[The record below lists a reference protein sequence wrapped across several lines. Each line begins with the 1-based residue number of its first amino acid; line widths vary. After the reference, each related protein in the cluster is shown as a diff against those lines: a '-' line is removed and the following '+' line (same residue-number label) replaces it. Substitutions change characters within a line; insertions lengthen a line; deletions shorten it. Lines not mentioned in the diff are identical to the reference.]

1 MPQFNAYPALAS
13 VASND
18 LLLVWDDSAGA
29 VKTVDF
35 TDLQGSID
43 LANTTGTL
51 PIARG
56 GLGVSLVDPGT
67 DKLLF
72 WDASAGQFAYL
83 TVGTN
88 LTIAGTTISASGGG
102 GGGGG
107 APDTA
112 NYIIQTTNAALPQA
126 QVLGDLV
133 DGLVKNTTGTGEL
146 SIAVAGTDYVAPGLA
161 NTSGLTVSTTA
172 RLLGRSSIG
181 AGAIEEIPVSTALDL
196 VGSTQGSILYRGASA
211 WTALTPGTNGQVLRS
226 NGPAANPSWTSASSG
241 DVVGPASAIDNA
253 IARYDNTTG
262 KLLQGSTATISDI
275 GAMLLPAGITLGV
288 TIASGNHTV
297 LAADSTVIYT
307 GAGTHTIT
315 LVSAS
320 PNTGRVLFIKN
331 NGTGAVTVDAT
342 GLGQLVPSTGAV
354 DTISLAAN
362 EFLIIQSGNNK
373 WQVFSQ

>member
-1 MPQFNAYPALAS
+1 MPQFNAYPSLAS

-18 LLLVWDDSAGA
+18 LLLVWDDSAGS

-35 TDLQGSID
+35 SDVQGSID

-56 GLGVSLVDPGT
+56 GLGVSLVDPGS

-72 WDASAGQFAYL
+72 WDTSAGGFAYL
-83 TVGTN
+83 TIGTG
-88 LTIAGTTISASGGG
+88 LTVAGTTISSDGGG

-112 NYIIQTTNAALPQA
+112 NYIIQTTNASLPQA
-126 QVLGDLV
+126 QVLADLV
-133 DGLVKNTTGTGEL
+133 DGIVKNTTGTGEL
-146 SIAVAGTDYVAPGLA
+146 SIATAGTDYVAPGLA

-211 WTALTPGTNGQVLRS
+211 WTALTPGTSGQVLRS
-226 NGPAANPSWTSASSG
+226 NGAAANPSWTSASSG
-241 DVVGPASAIDNA
+241 DVVGPASALDNA
-253 IARYDNTTG
+253 IARYDTTTG
-262 KLLQGSTATISDI
+262 KLLQGSTVTISDG
-275 GAMLLPAGITLGV
+275 GAVNIPAGITFGV
-288 TIASGNHTV
+288 NVVTGNHTV
-297 LAADSTVIYT
+297 LSTDGTVVYT

-315 LVSAS
+315 LVSAAS
-320 PNTGRVLFIKN
+320 NTGRVIWLKN
-331 NGTGAVTVDAT
+331 NGTGAVTIDAT

>member
-1 MPQFNAYPALAS
+1 MPQFNAYPSLAS

-18 LLLVWDDSAGA
+18 LFLVWDDSAGS

-35 TDLQGSID
+35 SDVQGSID

-51 PIARG
+51 PLARG
-56 GLGVSLVDPGT
+56 GLGVSLVDPGS

-72 WDASAGQFAYL
+72 WDTSAGGFAYL
-83 TVGTN
+83 TIGTG
-88 LTIAGTTISASGGG
+88 LTVAGTTISSDGGG

-112 NYIIQTTNAALPQA
+112 NYIIQTTNASLPQA
-126 QVLGDLV
+126 QVLADLV
-133 DGLVKNTTGTGEL
+133 DGIVKNTTGTGEL
-146 SIAVAGTDYVAPGLA
+146 SIATAGTDYVAPGLA

-211 WTALTPGTNGQVLRS
+211 WTALTPGTSGQVLRS
-226 NGPAANPSWTSASSG
+226 NGAAANPSWTSASSG
-241 DVVGPASAIDNA
+241 DVVGPASALDNA
-253 IARYDNTTG
+253 IARYDTTTG
-262 KLLQGSTATISDI
+262 KLLQGSTVTISDG
-275 GAMLLPAGITLGV
+275 GAVNIPAGITFGV
-288 TIASGNHTV
+288 NVVTGNHTV
-297 LAADSTVIYT
+297 LSTDGTVVYT

-315 LVSAS
+315 LVSAAS
-320 PNTGRVLFIKN
+320 NTGRVIWLKN
-331 NGTGAVTVDAT
+331 NGTGAVTIDAT

>member
-1 MPQFNAYPALAS
+1 MPQFNAYPTLAS
-13 VASND
+13 VASSD

-35 TDLQGSID
+35 SDVQGSIS

-56 GLGVSLVDPGT
+56 GLGVSLVDPGS

-72 WDASAGQFAYL
+72 WDTSAGQFAYL
-83 TVGTN
+83 TIGTG
-88 LTIAGTTISASGGG
+88 LTVAGTTISSDGGD

-126 QVLGDLV
+126 QVLADLV

-146 SIAVAGTDYVAPGLA
+146 SIATAGTDYVAPGLA
-161 NTSGLTVSTTA
+161 NTSGLTVSMTA

-211 WTALTPGTNGQVLRS
+211 WTALTPGTSGQVLRS
-226 NGPAANPSWTSASSG
+226 NGAAANPSWTSASSG
-241 DVVGPASAIDNA
+241 DVVGPASALDNA
-253 IARYDNTTG
+253 IARYDTTTG
-262 KLLQGSTATISDI
+262 KLLQGSTVTISDG
-275 GAMLLPAGITLGV
+275 GAVSIPAGITFGV
-288 TIASGNHTV
+288 NVVTGNHTV
-297 LAADSTVIYT
+297 LSTDGTVVYT

-315 LVSAS
+315 LVSAAS
-320 PNTGRVLFIKN
+320 NTGRVIWIKN
-331 NGTGAVTVDAT
+331 NGTGAVTIDAT

-362 EFLIIQSGNNK
+362 EFVIIQSGNNK

>member
-1 MPQFNAYPALAS
+1 MPQFNAYPSLAS

-35 TDLQGSID
+35 SDVQGSIN

-56 GLGVSLVDPGT
+56 GLGVSLVDPGS

-72 WDASAGQFAYL
+72 WDTSAGQFAYL
-83 TVGTN
+83 TIGTG
-88 LTIAGTTISASGGG
+88 LTVAGTTISASGGG

-112 NYIIQTTNAALPQA
+112 NYIIQTTNASLPQA
-126 QVLGDLV
+126 QVLADLV

-146 SIAVAGTDYVAPGLA
+146 SIATAGTDYVAPGLA

-211 WTALTPGTNGQVLRS
+211 WTALTPGTSGQVLRS
-226 NGPAANPSWTSASSG
+226 NGAAANPSWTSASSG
-241 DVVGPASAIDNA
+241 DVVGPASALDNA
-253 IARYDNTTG
+253 IARYDTTTG
-262 KLLQGSTATISDI
+262 KLLQDSTVTISDG
-275 GAMLLPAGITLGV
+275 GAVSIPAGITFGV
-288 TIASGNHTV
+288 NVVTGNHTV
-297 LAADSTVIYT
+297 LSTDGTVVYT

-315 LVSAS
+315 LVSAAS
-320 PNTGRVLFIKN
+320 NTGRMIWLKN
-331 NGTGAVTVDAT
+331 NGSGAVTIDAT

>member
-1 MPQFNAYPALAS
+1 MPQFNAYPSLAS

-18 LLLVWDDSAGA
+18 LLLVWDDSAGS

-35 TDLQGSID
+35 SDVQGSID

-56 GLGVSLVDPGT
+56 GLGVSLVDPGS

-72 WDASAGQFAYL
+72 WDTSAGQFAYL
-83 TVGTN
+83 TIGTG
-88 LTIAGTTISASGGG
+88 LTVAGTTISSDGGG

-112 NYIIQTTNAALPQA
+112 NYIIQTTNASLPQA
-126 QVLGDLV
+126 QVLADLV

-146 SIAVAGTDYVAPGLA
+146 SIATAGTDYVAPGLA

-211 WTALTPGTNGQVLRS
+211 WTALTPGTSGQVLRS
-226 NGPAANPSWTSASSG
+226 NGAAANPSWTSASSG
-241 DVVGPASAIDNA
+241 DVVGPASALDNA
-253 IARYDNTTG
+253 IARYDTTTG
-262 KLLQGSTATISDI
+262 KLLQGSTVTISDG
-275 GAMLLPAGITLGV
+275 GAVSIPAGITFGV
-288 TIASGNHTV
+288 NVVTGNHTV
-297 LAADSTVIYT
+297 LSTDGTVVYT

-315 LVSAS
+315 LVSAAS
-320 PNTGRVLFIKN
+320 NTGRVIWLKN
-331 NGTGAVTVDAT
+331 NGSGAVTIDAT

>member
-1 MPQFNAYPALAS
+1 MPQFNAYPTLAS

-35 TDLQGSID
+35 SDVQGSIS
-43 LANTTGTL
+43 LTNTTGTL

-56 GLGVSLVDPGT
+56 GLGVSLVDPGS

-72 WDASAGQFAYL
+72 WDVSAGQFAYL

-88 LTIAGTTISASGGG
+88 LTISGTTISASGGG

-112 NYIIQTTNAALPQA
+112 NYIIQTTNASLPQA
-126 QVLGDLV
+126 QVLADLV

-146 SIAVAGTDYVAPGLA
+146 SIATAGTDYVAPGLA

-181 AGAIEEIPVSTALDL
+181 AGAIEEIPVTTALDL
-196 VGSTQGSILYRGASA
+196 IGSTQGSILYRGASA

-226 NGPAANPSWTSASSG
+226 NGAAANPSWTSASAG
-241 DVVGPASAIDNA
+241 DVVGPASATDNA
-253 IARYDNTTG
+253 IARFDGTTG
-262 KLLQGSTATISDI
+262 KLVQNSAVTVSDS
-275 GAMLLPAGITLGV
+275 GGLGVAAGVTLGV
-288 TIASGNHTV
+288 NVVTGNHTV
-297 LAADSTVIYT
+297 LATDSTVVYT

-315 LVSAS
+315 LVSAGS
-320 PNTGRVLFIKN
+320 NTGRVLWLKN